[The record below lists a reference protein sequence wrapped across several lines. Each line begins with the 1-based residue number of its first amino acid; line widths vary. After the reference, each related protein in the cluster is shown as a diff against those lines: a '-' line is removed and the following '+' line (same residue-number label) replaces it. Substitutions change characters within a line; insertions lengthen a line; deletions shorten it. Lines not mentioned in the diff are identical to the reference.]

1 MAVALSLWCGPVL
14 AETVA
19 LLPTSGSAN
28 IESRSRLDV
37 ALRKALGRTFPGL
50 LVQSA
55 KETGVAMSTLIDLN
69 GEVCENEDAACL
81 SKLGIL
87 ADVTTIV
94 VIEASGKKTLEVDI
108 TVIDVEG
115 AVVKRT
121 AEGEVRL
128 TEAGDADALVRRA
141 FGAVSEVPRI
151 IDTGPTTP
159 KTTPKTTTEPAPA
172 PTLPTGEGPIDESEL
187 TDLQFAG
194 ATVGGIGGG
203 VAVLGLLGALT
214 CEAIFW
220 TGTGPAAT
228 RKDVIAPLG
237 SGLWIGAIV
246 GAVAAG
252 VGGGL
257 YLAGSPDEA
266 RSIE

>member
-1 MAVALSLWCGPVL
+1 MAVALSLWCGPAL

-28 IESRSRLDV
+28 IDSRSRLDV

-50 LVQSA
+50 VVQSA

-94 VIEASGKKTLEVDI
+94 IVEASGKKTLEVDI

-128 TEAGDADALVRRA
+128 TEAGDADTLVRRA

-151 IDTGPTTP
+151 IDTAPTT
-159 KTTPKTTTEPAPA
+159 KTTTTEPA

-237 SGLWIGAIV
+237 SVLWIGAIV